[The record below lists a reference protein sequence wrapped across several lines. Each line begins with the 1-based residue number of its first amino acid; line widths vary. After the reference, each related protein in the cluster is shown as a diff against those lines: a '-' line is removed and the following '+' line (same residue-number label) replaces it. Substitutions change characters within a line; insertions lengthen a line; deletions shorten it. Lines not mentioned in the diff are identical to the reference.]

1 MYLEKIIIKNIS
13 AIKKLEFTASF
24 TEDGSPKPIVIVGEN
39 GSGKTTLLSNI
50 IDSFYEISSNLFS
63 NVAKMENTSRK
74 FYKINGVPN
83 LSFGENK
90 GFVFIKYKSKNIEE
104 LIEYIDYI
112 NCNTDDIKEFCS
124 LNLEAK
130 SSKKTTYFNKDYIE
144 ILRQEWHTQAHYYQP
159 ANRYEEPFWK
169 NPNFD
174 DSFKETKKYINK
186 YNKELEIITSLE
198 KNYSYILDIV
208 LDGLLYKS
216 NKDSLLW
223 NEINKILQEIKQDKA
238 LTFGIGPR
246 HSNNRIG
253 IYKDKKLFLN
263 NINQLSLGE
272 LTLLNLFVNIIRHT
286 DLSNE
291 TMDKFE
297 GIVVIDE
304 IDVHLHSDLQS
315 KVLPSL
321 IKLFPKIQFII
332 TTHSPLFVL
341 GMQREFE
348 DDGFDLL
355 EMPSG
360 IRISA
365 ERFSEFQKAYDT
377 FRQTETFE
385 KDIDNRIK
393 SIQKPTIF
401 VEGKT
406 DVKYIKK
413 AIEIFNRNDLDKK
426 IEIEQ
431 IGFEDENGAKNSNDK
446 ALFNAEKFLEANQ
459 KFLNNKVLILHD
471 PENKV
476 QERWIGEKL
485 RINKMPFFEENF
497 LNKGIENLFSKET
510 IDKIK
515 KEKPQYIDFT
525 ESYIIKIR
533 GKEKTIPDKHSVN
546 KDEKVNLCNWIC
558 ENGTEEDFENFKV
571 ILEIIDEFL
580 EKKD

>member
-24 TEDGSPKPIVIVGEN
+24 TEDGSPKPIVIVGAN

-90 GFVFIKYKSKNIEE
+90 GFVLIKYKSKNIEE

-112 NCNTDDIKEFCS
+112 NCDTDDIKEFCS

-144 ILRQEWHTQAHYYQP
+144 MLRQEWHTQAHYYQP

-174 DSFKETKKYINK
+174 GSFKETKKYINK
-186 YNKELEIITSLE
+186 YDKELEIITSLE

-208 LDGLLYKS
+208 LDALTGDEKATNLC
-216 NKDSLLW
+216 NTID
-223 NEINKILQEIKQDKA
+223 IILQEIKQDRT
-238 LTFGIGPR
+238 LEFRISHRNFG
-246 HSNNRIG
+246 SRIG
-253 IYKDKKLFLN
+253 IYKDEKFFLN

-291 TMDKFE
+291 TMDKLE

-341 GMQREFE
+341 GMQKEFE

-355 EMPSG
+355 EMPNG

-377 FRQTETFE
+377 FRQTKTFE
-385 KDIDNRIK
+385 EDINNKIK
-393 SIQKPTIF
+393 SIQKT
-401 VEGKT
+401 
-406 DVKYIKK
+406 Y
-413 AIEIFNRNDLDKK
+413 N
-426 IEIEQ
+426 
-431 IGFEDENGAKNSNDK
+431 
-446 ALFNAEKFLEANQ
+446 
-459 KFLNNKVLILHD
+459 
-471 PENKV
+471 
-476 QERWIGEKL
+476 
-485 RINKMPFFEENF
+485 
-497 LNKGIENLFSKET
+497 
-510 IDKIK
+510 
-515 KEKPQYIDFT
+515 
-525 ESYIIKIR
+525 
-533 GKEKTIPDKHSVN
+533 
-546 KDEKVNLCNWIC
+546 IC
-558 ENGTEEDFENFKV
+558 RR
-571 ILEIIDEFL
+571 
-580 EKKD
+580 

>member
-13 AIKKLEFTASF
+13 AIEYLKFTASF
-24 TEDGSPKPIVIVGEN
+24 TEEGNPKPIIIVGAN

-50 IDSFYEISSNLFS
+50 IDSFYEISSNLFD

-74 FYKINGVPN
+74 FYKVSGSSNLNFNKDEGFAIIN
-83 LSFGENK
+83 
-90 GFVFIKYKSKNIEE
+90 YKSKNIEE
-104 LIEYIDYI
+104 PIEYIDYI

-124 LNLEAK
+124 LNLETK

-144 ILRQEWHTQAHYYQP
+144 RLRQEWHTQAHYYQP

-186 YNKELEIITSLE
+186 YDKELEIITSLE
-198 KNYSYILDIV
+198 KNYSYIMDIV
-208 LDGLLYKS
+208 LDVLLYKNDK
-216 NKDSLLW
+216 NKLLW
-223 NEINKILQEIKQDKA
+223 SIINKILQEIKQDKA
-238 LTFGIGPR
+238 FTFGIGPR

-253 IYKDKKLFLN
+253 IYKDEKLFLN

-272 LTLLNLFVNIIRHT
+272 LTLLNLLINIIRHT

-291 TMDKFE
+291 TMDKLE

-321 IKLFPKIQFII
+321 IKLFPKIQFIV

-355 EMPSG
+355 EMPNG

-365 ERFSEFQKAYDT
+365 EIFSEFQKAYDT
-377 FRQTETFE
+377 FRQT
-385 KDIDNRIK
+385 
-393 SIQKPTIF
+393 
-401 VEGKT
+401 KT
-406 DVKYIKK
+406 
-413 AIEIFNRNDLDKK
+413 
-426 IEIEQ
+426 
-431 IGFEDENGAKNSNDK
+431 
-446 ALFNAEKFLEANQ
+446 
-459 KFLNNKVLILHD
+459 
-471 PENKV
+471 
-476 QERWIGEKL
+476 
-485 RINKMPFFEENF
+485 FEENIKKSKLPLVLVEGDYDIRYIKHVCTLF
-497 LNKGIENLFSKET
+497 QREDILHNITLYDADGYENLNKIWRSKETTKYFDNKILLLYDCDTKTENKDDGNIFKRIIPPQKDALFDRGIENLFSKET
-510 IDKIK
+510 ISKIR
-515 KEKPQYIDFT
+515 KEKPQYIDF
-525 ESYIIKIR
+525 IKSHTAEIR
-533 GKEKTIPDKHSVN
+533 GKKENISDKYSVN
-546 KDEKVNLCNWIC
+546 KDEKRNLCNWIC

>member
-24 TEDGSPKPIVIVGEN
+24 TKDGSPKPIVIVGEN

-90 GFVFIKYKSKNIEE
+90 GFVLIKYKSKNIEE

-112 NCNTDDIKEFCS
+112 NCDTDDIKEFCS
-124 LNLEAK
+124 FNLETK
-130 SSKKTTYFNKDYIE
+130 SGKKTTYFNKDYIE

-246 HSNNRIG
+246 HSDNRIG

-291 TMDKFE
+291 TMDKLE

-355 EMPSG
+355 EMPNG

-377 FRQTETFE
+377 FRQT
-385 KDIDNRIK
+385 
-393 SIQKPTIF
+393 
-401 VEGKT
+401 KT
-406 DVKYIKK
+406 
-413 AIEIFNRNDLDKK
+413 
-426 IEIEQ
+426 
-431 IGFEDENGAKNSNDK
+431 
-446 ALFNAEKFLEANQ
+446 
-459 KFLNNKVLILHD
+459 
-471 PENKV
+471 
-476 QERWIGEKL
+476 
-485 RINKMPFFEENF
+485 FEENIKKSKLPLVLVEGDYDIRYIKHVYTLF
-497 LNKGIENLFSKET
+497 QKENILNNITLYDADGYENLNKIWKSKETTKYFDNKILLLYDCDTKIENKDDGNIFKRIIPPQKDALFDRGIENLFSKET
-510 IDKIK
+510 INKIRNIK
-515 KEKPQYIDFT
+515 CEYIDFT
-525 ESYIIKIR
+525 PSHETEVR
-533 GKEKTIPDKHSVN
+533 GKKENIPDKYSVN
-546 KDEKVNLCNWIC
+546 KDEKRNLCNWIC

>member
-1 MYLEKIIIKNIS
+1 MYLEKIIINNIS
-13 AIKKLEFTASF
+13 AIKNLEFTASF
-24 TEDGSPKPIVIVGEN
+24 TEEGNPKPIVIVGEN
-39 GSGKTTLLSNI
+39 GSGKTTLLSSI
-50 IDSFYEISSNLFS
+50 IDSFYEISSKLFN
-63 NVAKMENTSRK
+63 NVAKMENISRK
-74 FYKINGVPN
+74 FYKINSTSN

-90 GFVFIKYKSKNIEE
+90 GFTLIKYKSKNIEKP
-104 LIEYIDYI
+104 IEYIDYI
-112 NCNTDDIKEFCS
+112 NCNTNDIKEFCS
-124 LNLEAK
+124 FSLESK
-130 SSKKTTYFNKDYIE
+130 SNKQTTELYGDSVKRF
-144 ILRQEWHTQAHYYQP
+144 QHEWHTQAHYYQP

-174 DSFKETKKYINK
+174 VKFKEKEI
-186 YNKELEIITSLE
+186 YNNIYDKELEIITSLE
-198 KNYSYILDIV
+198 KNYSYILDIA
-208 LDGLLYKS
+208 LDGLTGNEKD
-216 NKDSLLW
+216 NKLW
-223 NEINKILQEIKQDKA
+223 KEINKILREIKQDE
-238 LTFGIGPR
+238 TFQFRLLHRSFGGR
-246 HSNNRIG
+246 LG

-272 LTLLNLFVNIIRHT
+272 FTLLNLFINIVRHT

-291 TMDKFE
+291 TVDKLE

-304 IDVHLHSDLQS
+304 IDVHLHSNLQS
-315 KVLPSL
+315 EVLPSL
-321 IKLFPKIQFII
+321 IKLFPKIQFIV

-341 GMQREFE
+341 GMQKKFE
-348 DDGFDLL
+348 DDGFDLF
-355 EMPSG
+355 EMPKG

-365 ERFSEFQKAYDT
+365 EIFSEFQKAYDT
-377 FRQTETFE
+377 FRQTKTFE

-413 AIEIFNRNDLDKK
+413 AIEIFNRNDLSEK

-485 RINKMPFFEENF
+485 RIDKMPFLEENF
-497 LNKGIENLFSKET
+497 LNKGIENLFKSDLFEKFLEKYNQNNT
-510 IDKIK
+510 ISVIKDNNKIINRKINDKQ
-515 KEKPQYIDFT
+515 EM
-525 ESYIIKIR
+525 
-533 GKEKTIPDKHSVN
+533 
-546 KDEKVNLCNWIC
+546 CNWIC
-558 ENGTEEDFENFKV
+558 ESGTEEDFENFKV

-580 EKKD
+580 GK

>member
-24 TEDGSPKPIVIVGEN
+24 TKDGSPKPIVIVGEN

-90 GFVFIKYKSKNIEE
+90 GFVLIKYKSKNIEE

-112 NCNTDDIKEFCS
+112 NCDTDDIKEFCS

-246 HSNNRIG
+246 HSDNRIG

-291 TMDKFE
+291 TMDKLE

-355 EMPSG
+355 EMPNG

-377 FRQTETFE
+377 FRQT
-385 KDIDNRIK
+385 
-393 SIQKPTIF
+393 
-401 VEGKT
+401 KT
-406 DVKYIKK
+406 
-413 AIEIFNRNDLDKK
+413 
-426 IEIEQ
+426 
-431 IGFEDENGAKNSNDK
+431 
-446 ALFNAEKFLEANQ
+446 
-459 KFLNNKVLILHD
+459 
-471 PENKV
+471 
-476 QERWIGEKL
+476 
-485 RINKMPFFEENF
+485 FEENIKKSKLPLVLVEGDYDIRYIKHVYTLF
-497 LNKGIENLFSKET
+497 QKEDILNNITLYDADGYENLNKIWKSKETTKYFDNKILLLYDCDTKIENKDDGNIFKRIIPPQKDALFDRGIENLFSKET
-510 IDKIK
+510 INKIRNIK
-515 KEKPQYIDFT
+515 CEYIDFT
-525 ESYIIKIR
+525 PSHETEVR
-533 GKEKTIPDKHSVN
+533 GKKENIPDKYSVN
-546 KDEKVNLCNWIC
+546 KDEKRNLCNWIC

>member
-13 AIKKLEFTASF
+13 AIEYLEFTASF
-24 TEDGSPKPIVIVGEN
+24 TEEGNPKPIIIVGAN

-50 IDSFYEISSNLFS
+50 IDSFYEISSNLFD
-63 NVAKMENTSRK
+63 NVAKMENTNRK
-74 FYKINGVPN
+74 FYKVNGSSN
-83 LSFGENK
+83 LNFNKDK
-90 GFVFIKYKSKNIEE
+90 GFAIINYKSKNIEKS
-104 LIEYIDYI
+104 IEYIDYI
-112 NCNTDDIKEFCS
+112 NCDTDDIKEFCS
-124 LNLEAK
+124 FNLETK

-144 ILRQEWHTQAHYYQP
+144 RLRQEWHTQAHYYQP

-238 LTFGIGPR
+238 FTFGIGPR

-253 IYKDKKLFLN
+253 IYKDEKLFLN

-291 TMDKFE
+291 TMDKLE

-341 GMQREFE
+341 GMQKEFFK

-355 EMPSG
+355 EMPNG
-360 IRISA
+360 IRISV

-377 FRQTETFE
+377 FRQT
-385 KDIDNRIK
+385 
-393 SIQKPTIF
+393 
-401 VEGKT
+401 KT
-406 DVKYIKK
+406 
-413 AIEIFNRNDLDKK
+413 
-426 IEIEQ
+426 
-431 IGFEDENGAKNSNDK
+431 
-446 ALFNAEKFLEANQ
+446 
-459 KFLNNKVLILHD
+459 
-471 PENKV
+471 
-476 QERWIGEKL
+476 
-485 RINKMPFFEENF
+485 FEENIKKSKLPLVLVEGDYDIRYIKHVCTLF
-497 LNKGIENLFSKET
+497 QREDILNNITLYDADGYENLNKIWKSKETTKYFDNKILLLYDCDTRTENKDDGNIFKRIIPPQKDALFDRGIENLFSKET
-510 IDKIK
+510 ISKIR
-515 KEKPQYIDFT
+515 KEKPQYIDF
-525 ESYIIKIR
+525 IKSHTAEIR
-533 GKEKTIPDKHSVN
+533 GKEENIPDKYSVN
-546 KDEKVNLCNWIC
+546 KDEKRNLCNWIC

>member
-1 MYLEKIIIKNIS
+1 MIYKRRKSVFRKNYYKKYICY
-13 AIKKLEFTASF
+13 KKLEFTASF
-24 TEDGSPKPIVIVGEN
+24 TEDGSPKPIVIVGAN

-90 GFVFIKYKSKNIEE
+90 GFVLIKYKSKNIEE

-112 NCNTDDIKEFCS
+112 NCDTDDIKEFCS
-124 LNLEAK
+124 LNLESK

-144 ILRQEWHTQAHYYQP
+144 MLRQEWHTQAHYYQP

-174 DSFKETKKYINK
+174 GSFKETKKYINK
-186 YNKELEIITSLE
+186 YDKELEIITSLE

-208 LDGLLYKS
+208 LDALTGDEKATNLC
-216 NKDSLLW
+216 NTID
-223 NEINKILQEIKQDKA
+223 IILQEIKQDRT
-238 LTFGIGPR
+238 LEFRISHRNFG
-246 HSNNRIG
+246 SRIG
-253 IYKDKKLFLN
+253 IYKDEKLFLN

-291 TMDKFE
+291 TMDKLE
-297 GIVVIDE
+297 GIIVIDE

-341 GMQREFE
+341 GMQKEFE

-355 EMPSG
+355 EMPNG

-365 ERFSEFQKAYDT
+365 EIFSEFQKAYDT
-377 FRQTETFE
+377 FRQT
-385 KDIDNRIK
+385 
-393 SIQKPTIF
+393 
-401 VEGKT
+401 KT
-406 DVKYIKK
+406 
-413 AIEIFNRNDLDKK
+413 
-426 IEIEQ
+426 
-431 IGFEDENGAKNSNDK
+431 
-446 ALFNAEKFLEANQ
+446 
-459 KFLNNKVLILHD
+459 
-471 PENKV
+471 
-476 QERWIGEKL
+476 
-485 RINKMPFFEENF
+485 FEENIKKSKLPLVLVEGDYDIRYIKHVCTLF
-497 LNKGIENLFSKET
+497 QREDILNNITLYDADGYENLNKIWRSKETTKYFDNKILLLYDCDTKIENKDDGNIFKRIIPPQKDALFDRGIENLFSKET
-510 IDKIK
+510 INKIRNIK
-515 KEKPQYIDFT
+515 CEYIDFT
-525 ESYIIKIR
+525 PSHETEVR
-533 GKEKTIPDKHSVN
+533 GKKENIPDKYSVN
-546 KDEKVNLCNWIC
+546 KDEKRNLCNWIC